1 MLRCTALCC
10 RADSSRKGQ
19 VTESEVPGA
28 AGNAAS
34 SDLLR
39 SQPSAFL
46 SAGKHLLY
54 HSYIRQGKS

>member
-1 MLRCTALCC
+1 MLQCMVLSC

-19 VTESEVPGA
+19 VTESKVPGA
-28 AGNAAS
+28 AGNIAS

-39 SQPSAFL
+39 SQPSTFL
-46 SAGKHLLY
+46 CAGKHLLY